1 MRQGLFLL
9 GLGLVTGAVLG
20 LEVLDTRLLSVL
32 TWYSLAFFV
41 IAMGLC
47 GLTAGAL
54 GVYLGE
60 PLSSDDAIARA
71 LSRAARQFA
80 LAVPVSYVALLILP
94 LRTEPVATTVVLFLV
109 FSGALALPFY
119 PAGKAIAIAVTRTR
133 FPVGRV
139 YAVDLAGAA
148 LGAPLAPL
156 ALRFMDGGSAI
167 LLVSAVAALGA
178 FLFARAGN
186 NAQETRRGALVLG
199 LALAL
204 FAGNALTDHG
214 LRPLWVKERA
224 EVYAIMDAELWN
236 SHSRVEVFRPSRE
249 TAMMWGLG
257 SRCTAP
263 IVTERVLVIDGHAA
277 TPLYHAGE
285 SLESLRFLECDVS
298 DVGNLLR
305 PGGSAAIIGVGGSR
319 DIQAALLAGHAP
331 VVGIELN
338 DRLLEVLNGPMGEP
352 TLVAHRPDVRLV
364 HDDARSYL
372 SRTHE
377 RFHVVQASLID
388 TWAATGAGAHALGE
402 NGLYTLEAWRT
413 FLARVEPGGIFT
425 VTRWATVET
434 SRMMALAVAAL
445 LDSGVRTP
453 RDHIAL
459 VSGGLATTLVVGKD
473 PLTLAD
479 AARLRQIA
487 EDKGFAV
494 VVAPGEH
501 VGAERLER
509 LLSAQT
515 LADVDR
521 ATLTDDLDFRP
532 STDDQPFFFNVVR
545 LRSLFHR
552 LPDVTEGTMIG
563 NLIATRML
571 GLTLFAS
578 LVFVLGSIVW
588 PLYRR
593 RRTAQVRL
601 VQALRAARDTGQ
613 IRRRGTKEVNFPTP
627 LQPEKRR
634 VPAVLVAAFF
644 YFCLIGI
651 GFMMIEIAL
660 LERLSL
666 VLGHPLYALT
676 VVLAALVA
684 SAGLGSLFSDA
695 LPFSRAPYCYVF
707 PPLIVC
713 VVVAFA
719 LKWPVL
725 APEIITYAT
734 PVRLAWAAAVT
745 AAVGFPLGIAFPA
758 GLSLVKR
765 AYSDETPW
773 LWGLNG
779 AGSVVASSLAIIIA
793 LTHGL
798 TVLTL
803 VGAACYAL
811 LLPAIYVMVR
821 GTT

>member
-1 MRQGLFLL
+1 VRQGLFLL

-54 GVYLGE
+54 AVYVGE
-60 PLSSDDAIARA
+60 PLSSDEAIARA
-71 LSRAARQFA
+71 LSRAAREFA
-80 LAVPVSYVALLILP
+80 LAVPVSYAALLILP

-119 PAGKAIAIAVTRTR
+119 PAGKAVAIAVTRTR

-156 ALRFMDGGSAI
+156 ALRFLDGGSAI
-167 LLVSAVAALGA
+167 LLVGAVAALGSV
-178 FLFARAGN
+178 LFARAGRD
-186 NAQETRRGALVLG
+186 AHETRKGALVLG

-204 FAGNALTDHG
+204 FSGNTLTDHG

-224 EVYAIMDAELWN
+224 EAYAIMDAELWN
-236 SHSRVEVFRPSRE
+236 SHSRIEVFRPSKE

-263 IVTERVLVIDGHAA
+263 VVTERVLVIDGHAA
-277 TPLYHAGE
+277 TPLYYAGE

-319 DIQAALLAGHAP
+319 DIQAALLAGHTR

-338 DRLLEVLNGPMGEP
+338 DRLLEILNGPMGEP

-377 RFHVVQASLID
+377 QFHVVQASLID

-445 LDSGVRTP
+445 LDSGARTP
-453 RDHIAL
+453 RDHLAL

-473 PLTLAD
+473 PFTPAD
-479 AARLRQIA
+479 SARLRQIA
-487 EDKGFAV
+487 DDKGFAV

-509 LLSAQT
+509 LLSAT
-515 LADVDR
+515 TPRDVER

-532 STDDQPFFFNVVR
+532 STDDRPFFFNVMR
-545 LRSLFHR
+545 LRSLFHP
-552 LPDVTEGTMIG
+552 LPDVTEGTLIG

-571 GLTLFAS
+571 GLTLFSS

-588 PLYRR
+588 PLSRR
-593 RRTAQVRL
+593 RQLAQP
-601 VQALRAARDTGQ
+601 AN
-613 IRRRGTKEVNFPTP
+613 RG
-627 LQPEKRR
+627 
-634 VPAVLVAAFF
+634 VPAALVAAFF

-651 GFMMIEIAL
+651 GFMLVEIAL

-695 LPFSRAPYCYVF
+695 LPFSRAPYCYLY
-707 PPLIVC
+707 PLLIVS

-719 LKWPVL
+719 LEWPSL
-725 APEIITYAT
+725 APKIITYDT
-734 PVRLAWAAAVT
+734 PVRLAWAALVT

-765 AYSDETPW
+765 TYGDETPW

-779 AGSVVASSLAIIIA
+779 AGSVVASSLAILVA

-811 LLPAIYVMVR
+811 LIPAIYVMVR
-821 GTT
+821 GAS

>member
-1 MRQGLFLL
+1 VRQGLFLL
-9 GLGLVTGAVLG
+9 GLGLVTGATLG

-54 GVYLGE
+54 RVYLGGG
-60 PLSSDDAIARA
+60 LSSDEEIARA
-71 LSRAARQFA
+71 LSRAAREFA

-94 LRTEPVATTVVLFLV
+94 LRTEPVATTVILFLV
-109 FSGALALPFY
+109 FSAALALPFY

-148 LGAPLAPL
+148 IGAPLAPL
-156 ALRFMDGGSAI
+156 ALSVMDGGSAI
-167 LLVSAVAALGA
+167 LLLGAVAALGA
-178 FLFARAGN
+178 VLFARAGRDTR
-186 NAQETRRGALVLG
+186 ETRHGAFA
-199 LALAL
+199 LAFLLAL
-204 FAGNALTDHG
+204 FAGNRATDHG

-224 EVYAIMDAELWN
+224 ETYAIMDAELWN
-236 SHSRVEVFRPSRE
+236 SHSRIEVFRPSTE
-249 TAMMWGLG
+249 PAMMWGLG
-257 SRCTAP
+257 SRCQAP
-263 IVTERVLVIDGHAA
+263 VVTERVLVIDGHAA

-285 SLESLRFLECDVS
+285 SLESLRFIECDVS
-298 DVGNLLR
+298 DVGNLLK
-305 PGGSAAIIGVGGSR
+305 PGGSAAVIGVGGSR

-338 DRLLEVLNGPMGEP
+338 DRLLEILNGPMGEP
-352 TLVAHRPDVRLV
+352 TLVAHHPDVRLI

-372 SRTHE
+372 SRTHLE
-377 RFHVVQASLID
+377 FHVVQASLID

-413 FLARVEPGGIFT
+413 FLSRVEPGGIFT

-434 SRMMALAVAAL
+434 SRMIALAVAAL
-445 LDSGVRTP
+445 LDAGAPSP

-459 VSGGLATTLVVGKD
+459 VSGGLATTLVVGRD
-473 PLTLAD
+473 PLTPAD
-479 AARLRQIA
+479 TARLRQIA
-487 EDKGFAV
+487 VDKGFVV

-501 VGAERLER
+501 VRAERLER
-509 LLSAQT
+509 LLSAKSPS
-515 LADVDR
+515 DIDR

-532 STDDQPFFFNVVR
+532 STDDRPFFFNVVR
-545 LRSLFHR
+545 LRSLFHA
-552 LPDVTEGTMIG
+552 LPDVTAGTLVG

-593 RRTAQVRL
+593 RRRQRT
-601 VQALRAARDTGQ
+601 LRQDRQ
-613 IRRRGTKEVNFPTP
+613 KI
-627 LQPEKRR
+627 QPS
-634 VPAVLVAAFF
+634 LVAAFV

-651 GFMMIEIAL
+651 GFMLVEIAL

-676 VVLAALVA
+676 VVLSALVA
-684 SAGLGSLFSDA
+684 SAGLGSLLSDA
-695 LPFSRAPYCYVF
+695 LPFSRAPYCFVY
-707 PPLIVC
+707 PLLIVG
-713 VVVAFA
+713 VVTVFA
-719 LKWPVL
+719 LWWPAL
-725 APEIITYAT
+725 APRVIVADT
-734 PVRLAWAAAVT
+734 PVRIAWATAVT
-745 AAVGFPLGIAFPA
+745 AGVGLPLGIAFPT

-765 AYSDETPW
+765 AHADETPW

-779 AGSVVASSLAIIIA
+779 AGSVVASSLAILIA
-793 LTHGL
+793 LTQGL

-811 LLPAIYVMVR
+811 LLPAIFVMVER
-821 GTT
+821 AD